1 MKNEKMKKLKENQD
15 DLIVWLINR
24 FLIRKAQK

>member
-24 FLIRKAQK
+24 FLTKKAQK